1 MGGLISLITNNL
13 GTILGILAGGGVLV
27 SSIRYIR
34 EYERGVVTRLGRLVR
49 DKNPAPDSDGIREYH
64 GFVLRIP
71 GLWRVSV
78 VNIRDRT
85 DQLSVDGVERV
96 GPSGRLEKWK
106 LQATVKWHVREGYVY
121 SGCQWQIEDIGEFV
135 RGEIENGLF
144 NILQGTDSAILYSSD
159 QIFEIA
165 KDFIEGRL
173 LVHGVVW
180 TELMVK
186 EFARV
191 DAEVQAQAIRE
202 IGITALQPDAA

>member
-1 MGGLISLITNNL
+1 MGGLISLITSNF
-13 GTILGILAGGGVLV
+13 GTILAAILGGGVLI

-34 EYERGVVTRLGRLVR
+34 EYERGVVTRFGRLVR
-49 DKNPAPDSDGIREYH
+49 DSEPNPDSDGIREYT
-64 GFVLRIP
+64 GFVPRIP

-85 DQLSVDGVERV
+85 DQLSVDGVERI
-96 GPSGRLEKWK
+96 GLSGRLEKWK

-144 NILQGTDSAILYSSD
+144 NVLRGTNATLLYNSD
-159 QIFEIA
+159 EIFDMAE
-165 KDFIEGRL
+165 DFIKDRL

-191 DAEVQAQAIRE
+191 DAEVQAQAIE
-202 IGITALQPDAA
+202 KVSLNIGDKP